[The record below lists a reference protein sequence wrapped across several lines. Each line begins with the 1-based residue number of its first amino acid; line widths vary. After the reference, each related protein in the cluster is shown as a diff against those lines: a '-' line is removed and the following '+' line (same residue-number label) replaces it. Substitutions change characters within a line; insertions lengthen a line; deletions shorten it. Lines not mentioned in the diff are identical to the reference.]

1 MSTALIELGF
11 QKPKQR
17 FRMSPKDMCMTVIW
31 SAMALL
37 IGMGVVYSVQS
48 VNPSIA
54 QSSTIQGL

>member
-1 MSTALIELGF
+1 MSATLLSLGF

-17 FRMSPKDMCMTVIW
+17 FRLSARELCITVVW

-37 IGMGVVYSVQS
+37 VGMGIVYSVQT

-54 QSSTIQGL
+54 QSSNIQGL